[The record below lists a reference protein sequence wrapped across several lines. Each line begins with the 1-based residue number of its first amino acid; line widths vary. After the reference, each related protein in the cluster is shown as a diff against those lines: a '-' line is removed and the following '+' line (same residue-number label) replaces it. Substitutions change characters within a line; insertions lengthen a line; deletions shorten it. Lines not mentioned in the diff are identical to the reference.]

1 MNAVVVLLC
10 CWLWRGRRRKEE
22 DEEGR
27 TGMMMDGKTGRG
39 RHWVVCSCVAG
50 DRGAV
55 ILET

>member
-27 TGMMMDGKTGRG
+27 TGMMDGKTGRG
-39 RHWVVCSCVAG
+39 RHLVVCCCVAG